1 MEIEACQLVVLQ
13 WLMCDITLSYSSD
26 FRFFACSYKEMLNAV
41 KDALNAL
48 YPVIGIPM

>member
-1 MEIEACQLVVLQ
+1 MEIEACQLVILQ

-41 KDALNAL
+41 KDALIAFYL
-48 YPVIGIPM
+48 VVGIPM